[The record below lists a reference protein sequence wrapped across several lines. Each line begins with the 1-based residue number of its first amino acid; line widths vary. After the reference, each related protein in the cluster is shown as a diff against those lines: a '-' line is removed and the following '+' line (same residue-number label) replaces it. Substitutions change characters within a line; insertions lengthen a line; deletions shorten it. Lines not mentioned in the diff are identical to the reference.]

1 MPAMY
6 SMPEPE
12 IIPRLYRLLHELCE
26 MGKDAYAWR
35 GHFFSV
41 MMPIV
46 DAQFGSAYVMKHPI
60 DDSNIW
66 PRMPLAMHIA
76 AADVWQDFVSRGDL
90 RDIPFNE
97 AIMAR
102 MGTDF
107 TCTRQELVDDPIW
120 YSSPF
125 FRNIATA
132 AGWDEA
138 LTSQTTISPPG
149 YVNGFGFIRE
159 LGKPAFTSRE
169 VDIVQ
174 FVHGE
179 LARLWRRPDPLS
191 VHTLPD
197 RQREVLDHIRRGK
210 GRKTIADEMKI
221 SEHTVHSYEKT
232 LFERAGVSGRGE
244 LLAALSEIIRP
255 NLLP

>member
-12 IIPRLYRLLHELCE
+12 IVPRLYRLLHELCE

-35 GHFFSV
+35 GRFFSV
-41 MMPIV
+41 MMPML
-46 DAQFGSAYVMKHPI
+46 DAQVGSAYVMKYPI

-76 AADVWQDFVSRGDL
+76 AADVWQEFVERGDL
-90 RDIPFNE
+90 RDNPITVGM
-97 AIMAR
+97 MAR

-107 TCTRQELVDDPIW
+107 TCTRQELVDDDIW
-120 YSSPF
+120 YGSSF
-125 FRNIATA
+125 VKKVATP
-132 AGWDEA
+132 AGWDQQ
-138 LTSQTTISPPG
+138 LNSQTMVSPPG
-149 YVNGFGFIRE
+149 YVNGFGFLRA

-169 VDIVQ
+169 VNIVQ

-210 GRKTIADEMKI
+210 GRKTIADEMK
-221 SEHTVHSYEKT
+221 
-232 LFERAGVSGRGE
+232 
-244 LLAALSEIIRP
+244 
-255 NLLP
+255 